1 MGSKMANRWF
11 NQFSFSLV
19 KAKVFLF
26 GKVAIGASGAPTIST
41 ANSKGITSITRN
53 SAGKYT
59 LVLQDQYAAF
69 LNVHASVLLASGLPA
84 VLGYAV
90 VSEAVAST
98 AKTIVI
104 QFLDAA
110 GAAADP
116 DSGAVLYFTIILNN
130 SSAI

>member
-1 MGSKMANRWF
+1 MGSLMANRWF

-19 KAKVFLF
+19 KAKVHLF
-26 GKVAIGASGAPTIST
+26 AKVAVGASGAPTIST
-41 ANSKGITSITRN
+41 ANSKGVASITRN

-59 LVLQDQYAAF
+59 IVLQDQYSAF
-69 LNVHASVLLASGLPA
+69 LNIHPSVLLASGTPA
-84 VLGYAV
+84 VLGFAI
-90 VSEAVAST
+90 VSETVAAT
-98 AKTIVI
+98 TKNIVV